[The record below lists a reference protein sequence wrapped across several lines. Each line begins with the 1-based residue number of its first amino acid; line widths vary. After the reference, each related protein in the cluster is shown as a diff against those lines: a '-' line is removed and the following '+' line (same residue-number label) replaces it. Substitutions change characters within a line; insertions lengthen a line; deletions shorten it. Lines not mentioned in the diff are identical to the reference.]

1 MDRSHIEHNTHAY
14 NEGLNIRVGRN
25 ESFIQGELIINQSHS
40 IELEDEETGL
50 LYEFEYDQ
58 ESNILYVT
66 AGPVGKKCIRC
77 SGTGREPK
85 P

>member
-1 MDRSHIEHNTHAY
+1 MDRSYFEHNTPAY
-14 NEGLNIRVGRN
+14 KERLNIRVGRN
-25 ESFIQGELIINQSHS
+25 ELFMQGELILDQGHS

-58 ESNILYVT
+58 ELGILYVT

-77 SGTGREPK
+77 SGTGREPN